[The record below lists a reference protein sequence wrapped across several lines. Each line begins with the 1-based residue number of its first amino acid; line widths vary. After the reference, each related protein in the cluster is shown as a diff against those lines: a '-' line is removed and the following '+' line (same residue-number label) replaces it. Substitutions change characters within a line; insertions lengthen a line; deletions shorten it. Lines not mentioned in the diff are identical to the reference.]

1 MFTELY
7 RYLKEK
13 GFDVYSIGQ
22 HEGICS
28 SPYLVIKENG
38 ESDVA
43 GTSYIN
49 DVAEILI
56 YYPIGGYSSLSTYTN
71 NLKLEMKKKKN
82 LKRVIDPMP
91 TIIDDDKKAY
101 MTSYTYKKIKVK
113 EGRLNG

>member
-7 RYLKEK
+7 RYLKTK

-38 ESDVA
+38 ESDIA

-49 DVAEILI
+49 DLVEILV
-56 YYPIGGYSSLSTYTN
+56 YYPKGKYSSLSSYTDK
-71 NLKLEMKKKKN
+71 LKSEMKNYKKW
-82 LKRVIDPMP
+82 KRVIDPMP
-91 TIIDDDKKAY
+91 VIIDDDKKAY
-101 MTSYTYKKIKVK
+101 MTSYTYRKLKMK

>member
-7 RYLKEK
+7 RYLKIK

-22 HEGICS
+22 HEGICV

-38 ESDVA
+38 ESDIA

-49 DVAEILI
+49 DLVEILV
-56 YYPIGGYSSLSTYTN
+56 YYPIGKYSSLSIYTDK
-71 NLKLEMKKKKN
+71 LKSEMKSYKK
-82 LKRVIDPMP
+82 LKRVIDPIP

-101 MTSYTYKKIKVK
+101 MTSYTYRKIKMK

>member
-1 MFTELY
+1 MFSELY
-7 RYLKEK
+7 IYLKEK

-22 HEGICS
+22 HQGTCS

-49 DVAEILI
+49 DLVEILV
-56 YYPIGGYSSLSTYTN
+56 YYPIGRYSSLSSYTDK
-71 NLKLEMKKKKN
+71 LKSEMNVYKK

-91 TIIDDDKKAY
+91 VIIDDDKKAY

>member
-43 GTSYIN
+43 
-49 DVAEILI
+49 EILI

-71 NLKLEMKKKKN
+71 NLKLVMKEYKK